1 MALLGAR
8 GETKEEMRSA
18 LALPAND
25 TDIIQGKIIVQLQC
39 FILCDKNTR
48 IFFSNHSQIH
58 NFFL

>member
-25 TDIIQGKIIVQLQC
+25 TDIIQGKIIIQLQC
-39 FILCDKNTR
+39 FILCDKVVFNPL
-48 IFFSNHSQIH
+48 IYPLIVS
-58 NFFL
+58 

>member
-25 TDIIQGKIIVQLQC
+25 TDIIQGKIIIQLQC
-39 FILCDKNTR
+39 FILCDKV
-48 IFFSNHSQIH
+48 FFKPLIYPLIVS
-58 NFFL
+58 